1 MAALVAIDAAAAQR
15 FVLVLARVAGVVGL
29 SPVSGGGNVPRVVK
43 VGLAL
48 SMTVLLAP
56 RAALPTL
63 DGGLPEL
70 AVAIAGEVLVG
81 ALVAFVI
88 VALFA
93 VVQLAGQAI
102 GIQMGFAAVSQ
113 FDPASQSSSVVVAQF
128 QFIVAT
134 LLFFALNGHH
144 RAVEALAA
152 SFARVPLLHARL
164 GGDVMTLIVDVTAGV
179 FVAAIS
185 LAAPVIAA
193 MLLTNLG
200 LGILAR
206 TLPQMNVF
214 MVAFPLQITVGLLG
228 LGITL
233 PLMAWWMGHGVGDLS
248 SQFGYLLR
256 HLGAL

>member
-1 MAALVAIDAAAAQR
+1 MAATLSIDAAVAQR

-29 SPVSGGGNVPRVVK
+29 APVLGGGNVPRAVK
-43 VGLAL
+43 AGLAL

-56 RAALPTL
+56 RAALPTFH
-63 DGGLPEL
+63 GGLPEL
-70 AVAIAGEVLVG
+70 TVAIGGEVLVG

-88 VALFA
+88 VAMFA
-93 VVQLAGQAI
+93 VVQLAGQSI
-102 GIQMGFAAVSQ
+102 GIQMGFAAASQ
-113 FDPASQSSSVVVAQF
+113 FDPASQSNSVVVAQF

-134 LLFFALNGHH
+134 LLFFALDGHH
-144 RAVEALAA
+144 RAIEALAV
-152 SFARVPLLHARL
+152 SFSRVPLLHAQL
-164 GGDVMTLIVDVTAGV
+164 SGGVMSLIVAVTAGV

-185 LAAPVIAA
+185 IAAPVIAA

-233 PLMAWWMGHGVGDLS
+233 PLLAWWMGHGVGDLS
-248 SQFGYLLR
+248 EQFGYLLR
-256 HLGAL
+256 HLVAS